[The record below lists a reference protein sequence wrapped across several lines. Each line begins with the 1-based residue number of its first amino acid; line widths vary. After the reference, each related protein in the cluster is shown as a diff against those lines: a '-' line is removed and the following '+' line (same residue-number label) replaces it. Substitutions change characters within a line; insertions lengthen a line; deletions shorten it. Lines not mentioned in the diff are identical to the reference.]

1 MLGKKVPPTS
11 FTPVTSTN
19 VQSTPRKFLTFR
31 FNPFVTLV
39 GGVMGENYDVTTFIL
54 KYLYFKKAWVA
65 ILADIIKIVTMI
77 IKVILI
83 DSRKV
88 NS

>member
-1 MLGKKVPPTS
+1 MVGKKVPPTS
-11 FTPVTSTN
+11 FTPVTFTN
-19 VQSTPRKFLTFR
+19 VQISSRKFLTFC
-31 FNPFVTLV
+31 FNSFVTLV
-39 GGVMGENYDVTTFIL
+39 GGVMGKNYDVTTFIL